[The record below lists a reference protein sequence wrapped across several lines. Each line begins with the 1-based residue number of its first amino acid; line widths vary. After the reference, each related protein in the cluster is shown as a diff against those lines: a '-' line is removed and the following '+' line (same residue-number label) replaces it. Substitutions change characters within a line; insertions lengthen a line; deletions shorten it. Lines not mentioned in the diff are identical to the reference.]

1 MPSCRDPSEPA
12 FNFGKDGRRILEAEP
27 ADASGLARTSVGAT
41 PEVSGHRARQRT
53 PLDDPDQTTDL
64 VRALDRRRKLSA
76 PEATTARHRAWA
88 GTVPK
93 RVPEPA
99 DVPGRQ
105 RTLSEYLCWS
115 GRGYGQPSTCVDDSP
130 SSLNPRVRGSSPWR
144 RTRMQVCD
152 LRELTGLEPVFF
164 VGDRCGRQVG
174 VAPQRGAGGS
184 FRPSAGQAATAS
196 RPPRDAP
203 AETRPGHAA
212 IRHRCD
218 RGRPAQ
224 PDRTG
229 GRPAPPTIRVWTTL
243 DLQRSTWLTTLPW
256 TARSG
261 IQVGPHNPARR
272 GRADKRGATPPPEPR
287 WTVASPRSSTP
298 AATWTGGRAAP
309 AAGRS
314 TIASGCS
321 TSTSR
326 TAR

>member
-174 VAPQRGAGGS
+174 VGP
-184 FRPSAGQAATAS
+184 
-196 RPPRDAP
+196 
-203 AETRPGHAA
+203 
-212 IRHRCD
+212 
-218 RGRPAQ
+218 RGRRDHDRLVRAPAQ
-224 PDRTG
+224 PATG
-229 GRPAPPTIRVWTTL
+229 DGRGWRPRIGPARHPAAT
-243 DLQRSTWLTTLPW
+243 SG
-256 TARSG
+256 ARSHAAG
-261 IQVGPHNPARR
+261 RRRR
-272 GRADKRGATPPPEPR
+272 GCAS
-287 WTVASPRSSTP
+287 TVASVRRTSAWLAAGLHAGSHRALSGVVPGTTEP
-298 AATWTGGRAAP
+298 AAQAARERTMWIGGSSPRNGTTNIPNIPGHCRCRSRA
-309 AAGRS
+309 
-314 TIASGCS
+314 
-321 TSTSR
+321 
-326 TAR
+326 